1 MVKSHPKVLRCEH
14 YTTAVKSQLNVE
26 TTIER
31 ALLLLLLLLLTWRN
45 HFSKTVEGKE
55 KEINCEQT
63 EILTALIMA
72 ENRDSAR
79 VGIRSGL

>member
-31 ALLLLLLLLLTWRN
+31 ALLPLLLLLTWRN
-45 HFSKTVEGKE
+45 HFSETVEGKE